1 MNSLMNDSIHL
12 FSTHLFCPPD
22 AVEPALRDPEPLA
35 EALQVRV
42 SDFVDCALRGG
53 VLDGG
58 EGGLKVG
65 KQEGNAPY

>member
-1 MNSLMNDSIHL
+1 MMIIHL
-12 FSTHLFCPPD
+12 FRPPN
-22 AVEPALRDPEPLA
+22 AVKSARRDSEPLA
-35 EALQVRV
+35 KALQVGI
-42 SDFVDCALRGG
+42 SDLVDCALRGG